1 MVIVLPHGVLFCGTA
16 EGRIRKNLIDN
27 NLLDT
32 VIGLPANLF
41 YGTSI
46 PTCILVFRKTEARK
60 DTDILF
66 IDASANFEK
75 AKNQNKLTS
84 DHIDEIIETYQNRAE
99 VHKYAYVATL
109 DEIKENDY
117 NLNIPRYVDTF
128 VEEEVITLPELAK
141 ELVAV
146 RSEINESTDKLFNLL
161 SELKGTTTEAQEELE
176 QFIDLFSK

>member
-1 MVIVLPHGVLFCGTA
+1 MKFDAVVANPPYSQTWDIKNIDREKDARFRGYCAAPASKADYAFVLHGLYHLDKKGTMVIVLPHGVLFCGAA

-32 VIGLPANLF
+32 VIGLHANLF

-46 PTCILVFRKTEARK
+46 PTCILVFKKPEARK
-60 DTDILF
+60 NTDILF

-109 DEIKENDY
+109 D
-117 NLNIPRYVDTF
+117 
-128 VEEEVITLPELAK
+128 
-141 ELVAV
+141 
-146 RSEINESTDKLFNLL
+146 
-161 SELKGTTTEAQEELE
+161 
-176 QFIDLFSK
+176 